1 MRQMRSPRPITSQ
14 DPFLGEADPGGPDIS
29 TGAPTVCPRWLT
41 MTETG
46 SPLKVY
52 TLDGLS
58 PEVVAVT
65 FAKTSRVPDSFEE
78 IAREL
83 SESESSR
90 FHEKWVIGYGHSSV
104 AEHAVLSIAIENISI
119 LGAKLVEESRLSSF
133 TEKSTRYQVMSPDN
147 YYTPPVFA
155 SGAAADVYRKT
166 VAALY
171 ATYEELMPKAR
182 AYCDEAYGGSEWRE
196 RGCTPK
202 GKACDSI
209 RGLLP
214 AAAKTNMGWTVNA
227 RSLGHG
233 LVRMASSP
241 LDEMRSL
248 AAELR
253 RVGEIRIPTLL
264 KHTDPSP
271 YQDGWEERMAAA
283 LVQRRPAVGTEV
295 ERYRGGGGT
304 DSTSMT
310 GAGGSQASGGTRL
323 VDYDEDGEA
332 SVLAALHF
340 RAGGRSYDEVRAIVE
355 GMNNGERKSAL
366 GTALAGMTEHEAPV
380 REFENTSYTFE
391 ITCDFGAYRDIQR
404 HRMTTQTQQLLTCD
418 LGFAITDD
426 ARAVGLAGRME
437 EVLGEVRESW
447 RILADVDPAHAQYVV
462 PLAYNKRFLMKMNF
476 REAFHF
482 VRLRSKVHGHESYRR
497 VAWAVKREIER
508 VHPLLG
514 GLIPVDVEGVPTA
527 DVVGARER

>member
-1 MRQMRSPRPITSQ
+1 
-14 DPFLGEADPGGPDIS
+14 
-29 TGAPTVCPRWLT
+29 

-46 SPLKVY
+46 SPLRVY
-52 TLDGLS
+52 TLNGLP

-155 SGAAADVYRKT
+155 SGEAGDVYRE
-166 VAALY
+166 AIARLY
-171 ATYEELMPKAR
+171 AAYDELMPEAR
-182 AYCDEAYGGSEWRE
+182 AYCDEAYGGPEWRE
-196 RGCTPK
+196 RGYTPK

-227 RSLGHG
+227 RSLKHG

-241 LDEMRSL
+241 LDEMRGL

-253 RVGEIRIPTLL
+253 RIGEVQIPTLL
-264 KHTDPSP
+264 KYTDASP
-271 YQDGWEERMAAA
+271 YQEGWEERMAAA
-283 LVQRRPAVGTEV
+283 FSSRSPAA
-295 ERYRGGGGT
+295 RGAEAGARGVAGFRAA
-304 DSTSMT
+304 T
-310 GAGGSQASGGTRL
+310 GARGEQASGDARI
-323 VDYDEDGEA
+323 VHYDEDGEV
-332 SVLAALHF
+332 SVLASLLF
-340 RAGGRSYDEVRAIVE
+340 RAGGRSYDEARAIVA
-355 GMNNGERKSAL
+355 GMNKDERSSML
-366 GTALAGMTEHEAPV
+366 DVALAGMTEHEAPV

-418 LGFAITDD
+418 LGYVVTDD
-426 ARAVGLAGRME
+426 ARAAGLAGRVERVLE
-437 EVLGEVRESW
+437 EAYESW
-447 RILADVDPAHAQYVV
+447 RMLADIDPEHAQYVV
-462 PLAYNKRFLMKMNF
+462 PLAYNKRFLMRMNF
-476 REAFHF
+476 RQAFHF
-482 VRLRSKVHGHESYRR
+482 VRLRSKVQGHESYRR

-514 GLIPVDVEGVPTA
+514 ELIPVDVEGAPA
-527 DVVGARER
+527 AEIVGVRER

>member
-1 MRQMRSPRPITSQ
+1 MN
-14 DPFLGEADPGGPDIS
+14 
-29 TGAPTVCPRWLT
+29 
-41 MTETG
+41 
-46 SPLKVY
+46 
-52 TLDGLS
+52 GLP

-155 SGAAADVYRKT
+155 AGEPGMVYRE
-166 VAALY
+166 AIARLY
-171 ATYEELMPKAR
+171 AAYDELMLEAR
-182 AYCDEAYGGSEWRE
+182 AYCDEAYGGPEWRE
-196 RGCTPK
+196 RGYTPK

-227 RSLGHG
+227 RSLRHG

-241 LDEMRSL
+241 LDEMRGL

-253 RVGEIRIPTLL
+253 RIGEAQIPTLL
-264 KHTDPSP
+264 KYTDPSP
-271 YQDGWEERMAAA
+271 YQEGWEERMAAQEA
-283 LVQRRPAVGTEV
+283 SRSCAAEVGV
-295 ERYRGGGGT
+295 GARGRAGRAGFATAAGDRGT
-304 DSTSMT
+304 
-310 GAGGSQASGGTRL
+310 QASGR
-323 VDYDEDGEA
+323 VRIVHYDEDGEI
-332 SVLAALHF
+332 SVLASLLF
-340 RAGGRSYDEVRAIVE
+340 RADGRSYGEARAIIA
-355 GMNNGERKSAL
+355 GMNEDERRSAL
-366 GTALAGMTEHEAPV
+366 GVALAGMTEHEAPV

-418 LGFAITDD
+418 LGYVVTDD
-426 ARAVGLAGRME
+426 ARAAGLAGRVERTLE
-437 EVLGEVRESW
+437 EARESW
-447 RILADVDPAHAQYVV
+447 RILADIDPEHAQYVV
-462 PLAYNKRFLMKMNF
+462 PLAYNKRFLMRMNF
-476 REAFHF
+476 RQAFHF
-482 VRLRSKVHGHESYRR
+482 VRLRSKVQGHESYRR

-514 GLIPVDVEGVPTA
+514 ELIPVDVEGAPA
-527 DVVGARER
+527 AEIVGVQQR

>member
-1 MRQMRSPRPITSQ
+1 
-14 DPFLGEADPGGPDIS
+14 
-29 TGAPTVCPRWLT
+29 

-46 SPLKVY
+46 SPLRVY
-52 TLDGLS
+52 TLSGLP

-119 LGAKLVEESRLSSF
+119 LGAKFVEESRLSSF

-147 YYTPPVFA
+147 YYTPPTFA
-155 SGAAADVYRKT
+155 SGEAGRVYRE
-166 VAALY
+166 AIAGLY
-171 ATYEELMPKAR
+171 AAYDKLMPEAR
-182 AYCDEAYGGSEWRE
+182 AYCDEAYGGPEWRE
-196 RGCTPK
+196 RGYTPK

-227 RSLGHG
+227 RSLRHG

-241 LDEMRSL
+241 LDEMQCL

-253 RVGEIRIPTLL
+253 RIGEAQIPTLL
-264 KHTDPSP
+264 RYTDPSP
-271 YQDGWEERMAAA
+271 YQEGWEERMAAA
-283 LVQRRPAVGTEV
+283 LAPRLSAAEA
-295 ERYRGGGGT
+295 GGR
-304 DSTSMT
+304 
-310 GAGGSQASGGTRL
+310 GAGFAMAAARGTQASGGARI
-323 VDYDEDGEA
+323 VHYDEDGEA
-332 SVLAALHF
+332 SVLSSLLF
-340 RAGGRSYDEVRAIVE
+340 RAGGRPYCEAQALVADMNRDER
-355 GMNNGERKSAL
+355 RSAFKI
-366 GTALAGMTEHEAPV
+366 ALAGMTEHEAPV

-418 LGFAITDD
+418 LGYVVTDD
-426 ARAVGLAGRME
+426 ARAAGLDGQVER
-437 EVLGEVRESW
+437 VLEGVRESW
-447 RILADVDPAHAQYVV
+447 CVLADIDPEHAQYVV
-462 PLAYNKRFLMKMNF
+462 PLAYNKRFLMRMNF
-476 REAFHF
+476 REALHF
-482 VRLRSKVHGHESYRR
+482 VRLRSKVQGHESYRR

-514 GLIPVDVEGVPTA
+514 ELIPVDVEGAPA
-527 DVVGARER
+527 AEIVGARER

>member
-1 MRQMRSPRPITSQ
+1 
-14 DPFLGEADPGGPDIS
+14 
-29 TGAPTVCPRWLT
+29 

-46 SPLKVY
+46 SPLRVY

-104 AEHAVLSIAIENISI
+104 AEHAVLSIAIENVSI

-155 SGAAADVYRKT
+155 SGVAGEVYRKA

-171 ATYEELMPKAR
+171 ATYDELMPEAR
-182 AYCDEAYGGSEWRE
+182 AYCDEAYGGPEWTE

-227 RSLGHG
+227 RSLRHG

-248 AAELR
+248 AVELR
-253 RVGEIRIPTLL
+253 RIGEMRIPTLL
-264 KHTDPSP
+264 KYTDPSP
-271 YQDGWEERMAAA
+271 YQEDWEERMTAA
-283 LVQRRPAVGTEV
+283 LASRLSGAGTEV
-295 ERYRGGGGT
+295 GGRCGAGGT
-304 DSTSMT
+304 GSASTT
-310 GAGGSQASGGTRL
+310 GAAGSQASGGTRL
-323 VDYDEDGEA
+323 VHYDENGEA
-332 SVLAALHF
+332 SVLAALLF
-340 RAGGRSYDEVRAIVE
+340 RAGGRSYNDAQAVVE
-355 GMNNGERKSAL
+355 GMNEDERKSAL

-418 LGFAITDD
+418 LGYAITDD
-426 ARAVGLAGRME
+426 ARAAGLAGRVE
-437 EVLGEVRESW
+437 KVLKEVRESW
-447 RILADVDPAHAQYVV
+447 RILADVDPKHAQYVV
-462 PLAYNKRFLMKMNF
+462 PLAYNKRFLMRMNF
-476 REAFHF
+476 REALHF

-514 GLIPVDVEGVPTA
+514 ELIPVDVEGAPAA
-527 DVVGARER
+527 DVVVARGNDRHERP

>member
-1 MRQMRSPRPITSQ
+1 
-14 DPFLGEADPGGPDIS
+14 
-29 TGAPTVCPRWLT
+29 

-46 SPLKVY
+46 SPLKIY

-104 AEHAVLSIAIENISI
+104 AEHAVLSIAIENVSI

-155 SGAAADVYRKT
+155 SGAVGEVYRKS

-171 ATYEELMPKAR
+171 ATYEELMPEAR
-182 AYCDEAYGGSEWRE
+182 AYCDEAYGGPEWRE

-233 LVRMASSP
+233 IVRMASSP

-253 RVGEIRIPTLL
+253 RVGEMRIPTLL
-264 KHTDPSP
+264 KHTDSSS
-271 YQDGWEERMAAA
+271 YQEGWEGRMAAA
-283 LVQRRPAVGTEV
+283 L
-295 ERYRGGGGT
+295 
-304 DSTSMT
+304 TSRSSAAGMDCT
-310 GAGGSQASGGTRL
+310 PVKGAPGPQALGGTRL

-332 SVLAALHF
+332 SVLAALYF
-340 RAGGRSYDEVRAIVE
+340 RAGGRSYDDVQAIVE
-355 GMNNGERKSAL
+355 GMSDGERKSMLEGAL
-366 GTALAGMTEHEAPV
+366 EGMTEHEAPV

-418 LGFAITDD
+418 LGYAITDD
-426 ARAVGLAGRME
+426 ARTAGLGGRVDE
-437 EVLGEVRESW
+437 ALGKVRESW
-447 RILADVDPAHAQYVV
+447 RILSDIDPAHAQYVV
-462 PLAYNKRFLMKMNF
+462 PLAYNKRFLMRMNF

-514 GLIPVDVEGVPTA
+514 ELIPVDVEGVPA
-527 DVVGARER
+527 AEVVGVRER